1 MQLGAGSTLV
11 IVLVFNLVPCV
22 RHPGQSDEESWEEV
36 SAAPRA
42 VDPMENSRTMQ
53 GGALRATDGTELASR
68 QAE

>member
-36 SAAPRA
+36 SITPRA